1 MRLALL
7 MLSMMFLTA
16 CGSATTDTA
25 VPPVIS
31 PPLPVKPPVMPL
43 IANDYVQ
50 CGEFSSQAADNL
62 PWMLAA
68 PSDWLV
74 LGSSSAAG
82 AGATTPENSWV
93 GLLRS
98 DEVSAD
104 ALIQNIARGG
114 YSSYQALSE
123 GCKVDALR
131 KQPDAEHNID
141 KALQLSADLVVL
153 SFPSNDAALGYPAVE
168 TAANILLL
176 RQQLADENVALL
188 VLSAQPRNMAADRQQ
203 QLIELNRLL
212 KPALTGCFV
221 DVYAALAGADGG
233 LSAQYDFGDGV
244 HLNDAG
250 HQLVFAAVKQVLL
263 SGKCVE
269 LP

>member
-1 MRLALL
+1 MRLVSVVFSL
-7 MLSMMFLTA
+7 MCLSA
-16 CGSATTDTA
+16 CGGGSDAA
-25 VPPVIS
+25 APVVAE
-31 PPLPVKPPVMPL
+31 PARPVLPAL
-43 IANDYVQ
+43 SNAYVQ

-62 PWMLAA
+62 PWTLAA

-82 AGATTPENSWV
+82 AGASTPQSSWV
-93 GLLRS
+93 GLLS
-98 DEVSAD
+98 ADEVAAD

-123 GCKVDALR
+123 SCKVDALR

-141 KALQLSADLVVL
+141 KALQLSADLVLL
-153 SFPSNDAALGYPAVE
+153 SFPSNDAALGYPASE

-188 VLSAQPRNMAADRQQ
+188 VLSAQPRNMAADRQH
-203 QLIELNRLL
+203 QLVELNRLL

-250 HQLVFAAVKQVLL
+250 HKLVFEAVKQVLQ
-263 SGKCVE
+263 SDKCVE

>member
-1 MRLALL
+1 MRLLFSLL
-7 MLSMMFLTA
+7 VSSLLCA
-16 CGSATTDTA
+16 CGSTATDTA
-25 VPPVIS
+25 VLPPVS
-31 PPLPVKPPVMPL
+31 NPLPVTPPVVPL
-43 IANDYVQ
+43 IANGYVQ
-50 CGEFSSQAADNL
+50 CGEFSLQAADNL
-62 PWMLAA
+62 PWTLAA
-68 PSDWLV
+68 PSDWVV

-82 AGATTPENSWV
+82 AGATKPENSWA
-93 GLLRS
+93 GLLRA

-104 ALIQNIARGG
+104 AVWHNIARGG
-114 YSSYQALSE
+114 YTSYQALSE
-123 GCKVDALR
+123 SCKVDVLR

-141 KALQLSADLVVL
+141 KALQLSADLVLL

-176 RQQLADENVALL
+176 RQQLADENIALL
-188 VLSAQPRNMAADRQQ
+188 VLSAQPRNMAADKQQ
-203 QLIELNRLL
+203 QLVELNRLL
-212 KPALTGCFV
+212 KPVLTDCFV
-221 DVYAALAGADGG
+221 DIYASLAAVDGG

-250 HQLVFAAVKQVLL
+250 HQLVFDAIKQVLL